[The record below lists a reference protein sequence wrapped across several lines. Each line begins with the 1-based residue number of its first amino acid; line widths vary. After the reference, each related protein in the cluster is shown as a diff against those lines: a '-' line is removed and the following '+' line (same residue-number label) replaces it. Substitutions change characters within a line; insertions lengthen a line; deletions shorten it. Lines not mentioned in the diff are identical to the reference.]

1 MTFIAD
7 YNGAI
12 VWEAHPSNIGVG
24 KNFPKVIVYHTP
36 EEPADGYP
44 GTPYWFA
51 KEHPVF
57 AGSTHYFASY
67 LGFIWQCVPENRR
80 AIANGVTWETKPY
93 PVDTDP
99 NISLNLQSIS
109 IEIEGYAATIG
120 QTLSIGQRKALVE
133 WTVYA
138 CKKYN
143 IPADRQ
149 HIIGHY
155 EVASNRSDPGTLSID
170 SIVAEVKLRLE
181 TQEDDMSIMDKTVK
195 EVLPPN
201 HPWRVLFPSRDDNS
215 VGAEIFNILGYF
227 DAMHL
232 STILTSI
239 ATLTTKVDALEA
251 GGVDYAK
258 LAKAVNDDAAARLK
272 E

>member
-1 MTFIAD
+1 MTFISD

-12 VWEAHPSNIGVG
+12 VWEAHPSNVGVG
-24 KNFPKVIVYHTP
+24 TNNPKAIVYHTP

-51 KEHPVF
+51 REHPAS
-57 AGSTHYFASY
+57 AGSTHYFSSY
-67 LGFIWQCVPENRR
+67 LGFIWQSVLENKR
-80 AIANGVTWETKPY
+80 AIANGVTADRSY
-93 PVDTDP
+93 PVGTNS

-120 QTLSIGQRKALVE
+120 QTLSVAQRKSVVD

-155 EVASNRSDPGTLSID
+155 EVASNRSDPGTLPID
-170 SIVAEVKLRLE
+170 SIVLEVAAKLKGEDKMNAEQEAIMKDIQAWLKGP
-181 TQEDDMSIMDKTVK
+181 TQEKLDRMLI
-195 EVLPPN
+195 
-201 HPWRVLFPSRDDNS
+201 
-215 VGAEIFNILGYF
+215 GAI
-227 DAMHL
+227 
-232 STILTSI
+232 
-239 ATLTTKVDALEA
+239 
-251 GGVDYAK
+251 DYKA